1 MRTTL
6 LFACLAVVGCG
17 GGGNTVTVGGDS
29 FEIKDEGY
37 YFTNGSDYCAN
48 GGLGQMKLAFVDYN
62 FICDP
67 GHIPDKAPNSPH
79 LELDIILTQGASPD
93 FATHPNMSLPYD
105 STPGVTPNCEQAGGS
120 GDLIV
125 ARLVHFPDG
134 NDGTVPD
141 RIQYATSA
149 HLQFTSFDKT
159 KTKPNQGNYD
169 LKFGVSEVKGSFTI
183 AACN

>member
-6 LFACLAVVGCG
+6 LLACLTAIGCG
-17 GGGNTVTVGGDS
+17 GSGSTVTVGQDS
-29 FEIKDEGY
+29 FDIRDEGY
-37 YFTNGSDYCAN
+37 YFTEGSDYCAN

-67 GHIPDKAPNSPH
+67 GHPPDKAPNSPH
-79 LELDIILTQGASPD
+79 LELDIILTQGTSPD
-93 FATHPNMSLPYD
+93 FATHPNMMLPYD
-105 STPGVTPNCEQAGGS
+105 STPGVMANCEQGS
-120 GDLIV
+120 GDAIV
-125 ARLVHFPDG
+125 ARIVHYPDG

-149 HLQFTSFDKT
+149 HLQFTSYDKT
-159 KTKPNQGNYD
+159 KMKPNQGNYD